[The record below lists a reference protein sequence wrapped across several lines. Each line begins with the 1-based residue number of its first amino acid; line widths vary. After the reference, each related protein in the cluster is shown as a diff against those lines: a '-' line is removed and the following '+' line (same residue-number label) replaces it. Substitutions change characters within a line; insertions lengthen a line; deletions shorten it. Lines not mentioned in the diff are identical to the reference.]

1 MPRSEDPRRSADDD
15 PSPTHEQ
22 PHEPAGTPD
31 DDERV
36 DTSQDDAGQ
45 EDQGRPDDP
54 EKQRPDP
61 GTGREGDDDAMS
73 LTLAYSASR
82 HREALTE
89 RSDRE
94 LLWAIRDQG
103 DEAALDTLIKRKT
116 GPLIQL
122 AYRMVGDLEEA
133 RDIVQVTFFR
143 LWEHRDRFDDRW
155 SPNTWIYR
163 ICSNLSIDHI
173 RARKSRDRLAEPV
186 RLHLRDLAVGNA
198 DSDLSSLEE
207 IEVLN
212 IFQELACDLTEKQ
225 RLVFLLREV
234 EDRSSKEVAEI
245 VGCREST
252 VRNHLFNA
260 RKLLRA
266 AVVKRYPE
274 YAPRLGASA
283 GQEAP

>member
-1 MPRSEDPRRSADDD
+1 MAD
-15 PSPTHEQ
+15 HAG
-22 PHEPAGTPD
+22 PAEASSLD
-31 DDERV
+31 LRNADSDADRDADE
-36 DTSQDDAGQ
+36 
-45 EDQGRPDDP
+45 GRPDDQQQPIP
-54 EKQRPDP
+54 EPAAE
-61 GTGREGDDDAMS
+61 REPGDDDAMS

-82 HREALTE
+82 HRETLVE
-89 RSDRE
+89 RTDRE

-103 DEAALDTLIKRKT
+103 DEAALDALIARKT

-207 IEVLN
+207 TEVLT
-212 IFQELACDLTEKQ
+212 IFQELAGDLTEKQ
-225 RLVFLLREV
+225 RMVFLLREV

-260 RKLLRA
+260 RKLLRK

-274 YAPRLGASA
+274 YAPRFEEPGAPNEGDA
-283 GQEAP
+283 R